1 MSDLNSY
8 SFTGRLGAPADLK
21 YTQGGTAIWSARVA
35 VGFGF
40 GDKKGTNWIT
50 VKVFGKRAE
59 SLGNLGIDKGAMIG
73 AAGELQFREFDKNDG
88 SKGWAIDVT
97 TQDVALLS
105 GKPQGA
111 QSGGGRPANREP
123 RETPRSQAQQ
133 PSDDFDSDTIPFAH
147 NRSII

>member
-8 SFTGRLGAPADLK
+8 SFTGRLGAHADLK
-21 YTQGGTAIWSARVA
+21 YTQSGTAIWSARVA

-59 SLGNLGIDKGAMIG
+59 SLGNLGIEKGAMIG

-88 SKGWAIDVT
+88 SKGWALEVT

-123 RETPRSQAQQ
+123 RQPPRSQAQQ
-133 PSDDFDSDTIPFAH
+133 PPSDNFDDDLIPF
-147 NRSII
+147 